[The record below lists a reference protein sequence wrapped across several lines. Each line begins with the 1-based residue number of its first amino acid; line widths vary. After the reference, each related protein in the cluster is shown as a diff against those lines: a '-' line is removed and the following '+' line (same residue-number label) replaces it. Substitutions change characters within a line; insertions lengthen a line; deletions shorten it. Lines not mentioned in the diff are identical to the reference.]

1 MFFIKQKFSLF
12 FLLLLISWVV
22 ACTSTSIET
31 TSRVQKPN
39 VLFILT
45 DDQGWGDLSIN
56 GNKNLKTL
64 NIDNL
69 AKNGATLDRFY
80 VSAVCSPTRAEIL
93 TGRYAVRCGVYS
105 TSQGGERIDLDETT
119 IAEVFQ
125 QAGYKTGAFGKW
137 HSGMQYPYHPNGRG
151 FEEYYGFCS
160 GHWGNYINPILEH
173 NGNLVKG
180 EGFLPD
186 DLTNKTMAFMEKNK
200 DQSFFAYLPLN
211 TPHSPMHIPQAWWD
225 RFKDK
230 ELIHLGDGRRAE
242 KIEHTKAALA
252 FVENIDWNV
261 GRLIKKLQDLD
272 LEENTIVIYL
282 SDNGPNG
289 ARWNGDMKGQKGA
302 VDEGGVRSPTF
313 IQWKDKIPAGAK
325 IETIASA
332 LDFLPTLTDLANID
346 HTSNKPLDGKSL
358 QPLLLDKNAKWE
370 ERLIFNYWRDK
381 LSVRSQ
387 NFRLGHEGQL
397 FDMVKDP
404 EQRVD
409 VADKFPKIYAE
420 LTTAHKDWLANI
432 ATELPA
438 EDTRSFPL
446 GHPDY
451 HITQIPARDGIA
463 SGNIKRSNRWPN
475 CSFFQNWTDVDDKIT
490 WDVEVVEDG
499 DFEVIL
505 YYTCAEEN
513 IGGRFELKI
522 GDIALESK
530 ITEAHDPPL
539 LGLDSYRYPN
549 GESYTKYFKPLNM
562 GKIPLKKGKGTLSL
576 NALEIPGSE
585 LMDFRLMMFK
595 KV

>member
-1 MFFIKQKFSLF
+1 MVYINQGFSVLFI
-12 FLLLLISWVV
+12 LLLVSSIV
-22 ACTSTSIET
+22 ACNSTSTKPASTKET
-31 TSRVQKPN
+31 PN
-39 VLFILT
+39 ILFILT

-56 GNKNLKTL
+56 GNKNLQTP
-64 NIDNL
+64 NIDKL

-119 IAEVFQ
+119 IADVFQ
-125 QAGYKTGAFGKW
+125 KAGYKTGAFGKW

-151 FEEYYGFCS
+151 FEEFYGFCS

-186 DLTNKTMAFMEKNK
+186 DLTNKAIAFIEKNK
-200 DQSFFAYLPLN
+200 DQPFFAYLPLN
-211 TPHSPMHIPQAWWD
+211 TPHSPMHMPQAWWD

-230 ELIHLGDGRRAE
+230 ELPDLGDGRRAE

-261 GRLIKKLQDLD
+261 GRLMKKLQDLN
-272 LEENTIVIYL
+272 LEENTIVVYL

-289 ARWNGDMKGQKGA
+289 ARWNGRMKGQKGS

-313 IQWKDKIPAGAK
+313 IQWKNKIPAGTK
-325 IETIASA
+325 IEAIASA
-332 LDFLPTLTDLANID
+332 LDFLPTLTALASIE
-346 HTSNKPLDGKSL
+346 HTPNKPLDGKSL
-358 QPLLLDKNAKWE
+358 LPLLWDKNAKWE

-387 NFRLGHEGQL
+387 DFRLGHEGQL
-397 FDMVKDP
+397 FDMVNDP

-409 VADKFPKIYAE
+409 VADRFPKIYNE
-420 LTTAHKDWLANI
+420 LKTAKTNWENTIL
-432 ATELPA
+432 TELPK

-451 HITQIPARDGIA
+451 HITQIPARDGTA
-463 SGNIKRSNRWPN
+463 SGNIQRSNRWPN
-475 CSFFQNWTDVDDKIT
+475 CSFFQNWTDVKDNIT
-490 WDVEVVEDG
+490 WEVEVIEDG
-499 DFEVIL
+499 AFEVIL

-513 IGGRFELKI
+513 VGGRFEVRI
-522 GDIALESK
+522 GDIALEST
-530 ITEAHDPPL
+530 IIVAHDPPL

-549 GESYTKYFKPLNM
+549 GESYTKDFKPLNM
-562 GKIPLKKGKGTLSL
+562 GRIQLKKGKGVLSL
-576 NALEIPGSE
+576 NALDIPGAG